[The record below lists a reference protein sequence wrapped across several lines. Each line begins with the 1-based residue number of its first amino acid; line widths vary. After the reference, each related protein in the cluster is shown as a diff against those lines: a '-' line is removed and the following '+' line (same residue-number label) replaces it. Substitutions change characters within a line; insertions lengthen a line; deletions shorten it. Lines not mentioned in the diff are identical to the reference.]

1 MSNPD
6 VEQKAYLVAERVV
19 ALGKVAVLLSTY
31 NGAQFLV
38 EQLESLLAQT
48 HRDWIIYASDDGSSD
63 STLAILRTYQERLGK
78 ERFFVLSGPRQGFAK
93 NFMSLVKS
101 PLVTAD
107 YVAFCDQDD
116 VWLPNK
122 LERSLEFV
130 KVVPAEVPALYCSR
144 THLIDEGG
152 SSIGFSPLFSK
163 PPSFANAL
171 VQSIAGANTML
182 LNRAAVELLRR
193 TDDRAVIISHDWW
206 AYILVSGCAGR
217 VFYDAEPS
225 ILYRQH
231 GSNLIGS
238 NSSPS
243 DRLIRLRKMLKG
255 TFKYWNDS
263 NLNALGT
270 FQSSLA
276 EQCQSTLVSF
286 ERARNAGFF
295 HRLHLMRKAGVY
307 RQTILGNIGLFAAS
321 IIKRV

>member
-1 MSNPD
+1 M
-6 VEQKAYLVAERVV
+6 EQKAYLVAERAV

-78 ERFFVLSGPRQGFAK
+78 ERFFILSGPRQGFAK

-116 VWLPNK
+116 VWLPSK

-130 KVVPAEVPALYCSR
+130 KAVPAEVPALYCSR

-152 SSIGFSPLFSK
+152 NTIGFSPLFSK

-182 LNRAAVELLRR
+182 LNRAALELLRR
-193 TDDRAVIISHDWW
+193 TDDSAVIISHDWW
-206 AYILVSGCAGR
+206 TYILVSGCAGR

-231 GSNLIGS
+231 GNNLIGS
-238 NSSPS
+238 NSTVF
-243 DRLIRLRKMLKG
+243 DRVVRLRRMFRG
-255 TFKYWNDS
+255 TFRYWNDS
-263 NLNALGT
+263 NLDALGA
-270 FQSSLA
+270 FKFSLA
-276 EQCQSTLVSF
+276 EECRDTLVKF
-286 ERARNAGFF
+286 ENARNASFF
-295 HRLHLMRKAGVY
+295 CRLYLLKRAGVY
-307 RQTILGNIGLFAAS
+307 RQTSFDNIGLLVAS